1 MTNKVLFKGMV
12 TGNKNLKIAEG
23 PVPLGKPGL
32 RFGPFPVPAIPV
44 TSAGGGPYFFNGGL

>member
-12 TGNKNLKIAEG
+12 TGNKNLIIAEE
-23 PVPLGKPGL
+23 PVPLGGLGL